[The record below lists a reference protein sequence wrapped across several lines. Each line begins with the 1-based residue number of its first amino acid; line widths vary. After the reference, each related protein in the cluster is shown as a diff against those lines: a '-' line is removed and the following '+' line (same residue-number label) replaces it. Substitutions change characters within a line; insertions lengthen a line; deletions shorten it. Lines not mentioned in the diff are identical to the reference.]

1 MKRVTQ
7 KLRDHKQYVLIG
19 AAAGAANG
27 FFGAGGGMLLVALLI
42 GWTKM
47 EQKKAFATSVAII
60 LPLSV
65 VSAATYWLRGGILFQ
80 EAFPYLVGGFLG
92 GIIAG
97 RIFTKIS
104 VIWLRRAFGLL
115 IIYGGIRAV
124 FLL

>member
-1 MKRVTQ
+1 MTQ
-7 KLRDHKQYVLIG
+7 KLGDYKRYALIG
-19 AAAGAANG
+19 VAAGAANG

-42 GWTKM
+42 GWTEM

-65 VSAATYWLRGGILFQ
+65 VSAAIYWLRGGILLQ
-80 EAFPYLVGGFLG
+80 EALPYLIGGFVG

-97 RIFTKIS
+97 KVFREVN

>member
-1 MKRVTQ
+1 MTQ
-7 KLRDHKQYVLIG
+7 KMGDNKRYALIG

-42 GWTKM
+42 GWTVM

-60 LPLSV
+60 LPLSM
-65 VSAATYWLRGGILFQ
+65 VSAAIYWLRGGIMLR
-80 EAFPYLVGGFLG
+80 AALPYLIGGFVG

-97 RIFTKIS
+97 KVFREIN